1 MVWGMILGLEIELGF
16 KFGFKIGIGIYKKD
30 ILFIYAGAHVATYNK
45 EDGRTPVHVAS
56 SQVP

>member
-1 MVWGMILGLEIELGF
+1 MGLELGF
-16 KFGFKIGIGIYKKD
+16 TKKD
-30 ILFIYAGAHVATYNK
+30 IWIIYAGAHVATYNK